1 MYKDSANGL
10 KENKSWVYV
19 SVGMKLC
26 MIGGVMLDDKSVTQ
40 WTTAK
45 YHKHLRTSEEDTV
58 AREFALTITINGE
71 QYATIV
77 CTPTNLKELVVGFL
91 ASEGVIRKYNDIAS
105 ITVDDYKGFA
115 YVELNFKIELAER
128 PERWIGSC
136 CGKSREFYLKQDVKV
151 AKTITTSMQLQ
162 IGQVFSLMQKFD
174 ERADVFSRTGGV
186 HQAGLASN
194 HQIEA
199 TFIDIGRH
207 NALDKLFGFILLN
220 KLSVKNYC
228 ILFSGRISSE
238 VILKVSKIGAGILL
252 AKSAPTDLALKL
264 ASDLQITAVGFIR
277 NSSLNIYTH
286 EYRIQDSIT
295 DGIYDTK

>member
-1 MYKDSANGL
+1 MVEDN
-10 KENKSWVYV
+10 
-19 SVGMKLC
+19 
-26 MIGGVMLDDKSVTQ
+26 SVTH
-40 WTTAK
+40 WPTVK
-45 YHKHLRTSEEDTV
+45 YRQQLRTSEEDIV

-91 ASEGVIRKYNDIAS
+91 ASEGVIRKYNDIVS
-105 ITVDDYKGFA
+105 IMVDDYKGFA
-115 YVELNFKIELAER
+115 YVELYYKVELAER
-128 PERWIGSC
+128 TERWIGSC

-151 AKTITTSMQLQ
+151 AKTITTNMQLQ
-162 IGQVFSLMQKFD
+162 TYQIVKLMQKFD
-174 ERADVFSRTGGV
+174 EQAEVFSRTGGV

-199 TFIDIGRH
+199 AFIDIGRH
-207 NALDKLFGFILLN
+207 NALDKLFGFILRN
-220 KLSVKNYC
+220 KLSVRNYC

-277 NSSLNIYTH
+277 QNSLNVYTH
-286 EYRIQDSIT
+286 DGRIQDS
-295 DGIYDTK
+295 K